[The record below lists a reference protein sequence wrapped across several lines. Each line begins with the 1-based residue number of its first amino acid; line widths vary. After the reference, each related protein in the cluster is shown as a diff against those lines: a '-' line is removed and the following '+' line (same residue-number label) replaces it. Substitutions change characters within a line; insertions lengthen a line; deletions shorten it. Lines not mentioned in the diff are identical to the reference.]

1 MKTMYLPT
9 QPDNPT
15 NFQRHKLLRYGLKNV
30 SRLEDFNNILELLS
44 PPCDITSIAPPGKF
58 KGVKVGIIG
67 GGLAGLSSAFELRKL
82 GFDITIFESSQDH
95 VGGRVY
101 TYYFDKDKKIYG
113 ELGAMR
119 IPVSHET
126 TWHYINLFNLNT
138 RPFVQT
144 NKDAFLYVRDIRV
157 RNDPEGKNVM
167 ERIYPEFKLKPWERN
182 TPWQELIKYGL
193 GTPLAN
199 INPRLRREILQV
211 KPKYSVPI
219 QQLTYYNTRQ
229 VFELMKLSQGALNLL
244 GSISP
249 FIGSFYYNSYSEIL
263 QEEYPVDFAFL
274 YEIVGG
280 MVNLPLSIYESLISQ
295 NPKEYEKISSN
306 DLGKVI
312 WNAGKLVT
320 GINKPE
326 KENKVVLKYKDKS
339 SGENL
344 QETFDYVICC
354 IPFVS
359 LRNVNINPVFS
370 PRKMQSIKEVNYTNA
385 QRTLF
390 LCNKRF
396 WEEQGIIGGG
406 SYTDL
411 PITSVWY
418 PSDHA
423 KCIPDNNRNVCFG
436 ESSFDNW
443 VTRRNCS
450 PDDPGV
456 LLASYN
462 FSLDAVRL
470 GNLSEKLHFKEVK
483 EQVAA
488 VHGLKQEYLDSLI
501 KDYVTIQWNEEEGF
515 YGAFA
520 YFYPEQKKVFSYAMV
535 KPEYNGRVFFAG
547 EHTST
552 KHAWQQGALNSGMK
566 AANSVGRYCEIH
578 KSKK

>member
-1 MKTMYLPT
+1 MKTMYVPT

-15 NFQRHKLLRYGLKNV
+15 NLQRHKLLRYGLKNV

-95 VGGRVY
+95 IGGRVY
-101 TYYFDKDKKIYG
+101 TYYFDEDKKIYG

-167 ERIYPEFKLKPWERN
+167 EKIYPEFKLKSWERN

-193 GTPLAN
+193 GTPLAS

-211 KPKYSVPI
+211 KPKYSLPI

-229 VFELMKLSQGALNLL
+229 IFELMKLSQGALNLL

-280 MVNLPLSIYESLISQ
+280 MVNLPLSLYESLISQ
-295 NPKEYEKISSN
+295 NPNEYEKISNN
-306 DLGKVI
+306 DLGKVM

-326 KENKVVLKYKDKS
+326 KENKVVLKYKDKN

-344 QETFDYVICC
+344 QETFDYVICS
-354 IPFVS
+354 IPFAS
-359 LRNVNINPVFS
+359 LRNVNIDPFFS

-436 ESSFDNW
+436 ESPFNNW
-443 VTRRNCS
+443 VPRRNCS

-488 VHGLKQEYLDSLI
+488 VHGLKQEYIDSLI

-566 AANSVGRYCEIH
+566 AANSVGRYCKIH
-578 KSKK
+578 KG

>member
-1 MKTMYLPT
+1 MRVKSVPT

-15 NFQRHKLLRYGLKNV
+15 DLQRHELLRYGLKNV
-30 SRLEDFNNILELLS
+30 NRLEDFNNVIELLS
-44 PPCDITSIAPPGKF
+44 PPSNITSIASSGRF

-82 GFDITIFESSQDH
+82 GFDTTIFEASENRI
-95 VGGRVY
+95 GGRVY
-101 TYYFDKDKKIYG
+101 TYYFDEDKKLYG

-144 NKDAFLYVRDIRV
+144 NKNAFLYVRDIRV
-157 RNDPEGKNVM
+157 RNDPKGKNVM
-167 ERIYPEFKLKPWERN
+167 ESIYPEFKLKPWERN
-182 TPWQELIKYGL
+182 TPWQELIEYGL
-193 GTPLAN
+193 GTPLAS
-199 INPRLRREILQV
+199 INPKLRREILQV
-211 KPKYSVPI
+211 KPKYSYPI
-219 QQLTYYNTRQ
+219 QYWTYYNTRQ
-229 VFELMKLSQGALNLL
+229 VFEIMKLSQGALNLL

-263 QEEYPVDFAFL
+263 QEEYPVDFTFL
-274 YEIVGG
+274 YEIIGG
-280 MVNLPLSIYESLISQ
+280 MVNLPLAFYKSLISE
-295 NPKEYEKISSN
+295 NPDEYKNISNN

-320 GINKPE
+320 AINKSE
-326 KENKVVLKYKDKS
+326 KGDKVVLKYKDKS
-339 SGENL
+339 STENL
-344 QETFDYVICC
+344 QETFDYVICA
-354 IPFVS
+354 IPFSS
-359 LRNVNINPVFS
+359 LRNVNIDPFFS
-370 PRKMQSIKEVNYTNA
+370 TRKMQSIKEVNYTNA

-411 PITSVWY
+411 PITSIWY

-423 KCIPDNNRNVCFG
+423 KCIPDDNRIVCFG
-436 ESSFDNW
+436 ESPFDNW
-443 VTRRNCS
+443 GPRINCS
-450 PDDPGV
+450 PNDPGV
-456 LLASYN
+456 FLASYN

-470 GNLSEKLHFKEVK
+470 GNLSDKLHFKEVK
-483 EQVAA
+483 EQVEA
-488 VHGLKQEYLDSLI
+488 VHGLKKEYLDSVI
-501 KDYVTIQWNEEEGF
+501 KDYETIQWNEEEGF

-520 YFYPEQKKVFSYAMV
+520 YFYPEQKRIFSYAMV
-535 KPEYNGRVFFAG
+535 KPEYNNTVFFAG

-566 AANSVGRYCEIH
+566 AANSLARYCKIH
-578 KSKK
+578 KG